1 MVLFGKI
8 ARMGPGEL
16 MRDVT
21 FCPGSLRPAT
31 ERYVRKVGRPRLEW
45 TSGVHR
51 MAEVAAGGT
60 LSLDAAVADKN
71 VWRSAVEAYAK
82 R

>member
-1 MVLFGKI
+1 MMLFGKI

-21 FCPGSLRPAT
+21 FCPGSLRSAT

-45 TSGVHR
+45 TNGVHS
-51 MAEVAAGGT
+51 MAQIAAGGA
-60 LSLDAAVADKN
+60 LMLDAVIADEN
-71 VWRSAVEAYAK
+71 AWRSAVEAYVK